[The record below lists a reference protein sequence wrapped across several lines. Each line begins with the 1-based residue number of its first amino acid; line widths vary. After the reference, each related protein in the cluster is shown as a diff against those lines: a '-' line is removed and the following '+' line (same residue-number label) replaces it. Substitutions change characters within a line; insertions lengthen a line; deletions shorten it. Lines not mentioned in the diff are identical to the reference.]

1 MQSPSDDQL
10 PIHEDAT
17 PDQDGFAVAGA
28 AADAAF
34 GASGFTDEF
43 NGEEAS
49 GGTAVLEA
57 PRWTPP
63 TQEAA
68 LDPELVAILCG
79 DPLEDADDAS
89 EGDASNGD
97 ASDGSVDESAA
108 ASEAPDADAASDD
121 LEETDA
127 DDDVANVD
135 PAEFVRP
142 AAALLFASPEALTTR
157 RLADLLGTKP
167 RVAAATLVTLGERL
181 EVSDLPFV
189 LREVSGGWRLF
200 TDPAMSEVVQRL
212 DSSRRT
218 EKISPA
224 GLETLSIIAYRQPVT
239 KAEIEA
245 IRGVQAGPML
255 RTLVDRGLVKVT
267 GRADQP
273 GSPLLYG
280 TTADFLDRFG
290 LASLDDLPRDG
301 ELARD

>member
-1 MQSPSDDQL
+1 MHSPSDAPL
-10 PIHEDAT
+10 PNDDA
-17 PDQDGFAVAGA
+17 PLDHDGLAVSEGVVGADGF
-28 AADAAF
+28 D
-34 GASGFTDEF
+34 
-43 NGEEAS
+43 
-49 GGTAVLEA
+49 GGTAVLDA
-57 PRWTPP
+57 PRWMPP
-63 TQEAA
+63 TQEVA

-79 DPLEDADDAS
+79 DPFEGASAEDDAS
-89 EGDASNGD
+89 GDEDGDERED
-97 ASDGSVDESAA
+97 ASDLVD
-108 ASEAPDADAASDD
+108 APDAQDAPVGGDDADEPEDDD
-121 LEETDA
+121 LAADA
-127 DDDVANVD
+127 D

-142 AAALLFASPEALTTR
+142 AAALLFASPEALSTR

-167 RVAAATLVTLGERL
+167 KVAALTLAALGERL
-181 EVSDLPFV
+181 GTSGLPFV
-189 LREVSGGWRLF
+189 VCEVSGGWRLF
-200 TDPAMSEVVQRL
+200 TDPEMAEVVQRL

-224 GLETLSIIAYRQPVT
+224 GLETLAIIAYRQPVT